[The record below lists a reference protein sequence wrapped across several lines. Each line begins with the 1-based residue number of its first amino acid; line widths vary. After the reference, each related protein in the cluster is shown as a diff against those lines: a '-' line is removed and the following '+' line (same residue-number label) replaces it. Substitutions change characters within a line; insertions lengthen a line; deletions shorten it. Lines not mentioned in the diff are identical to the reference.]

1 MIVTCPNCGKSAK
14 FMPWTSPEGKVLP
27 AAMCLTSGAW
37 LVMTLPQLW
46 QDALELLDMYGLHP
60 YMAIA
65 SPYNGIDFF
74 VGSEN
79 DPKRIQIFTRNS
91 VFLRE
96 QFCSI
101 ELTELN
107 SRVLQ
112 FKALTLG
119 HTATVF

>member
-60 YMAIA
+60 YMATA

-79 DPKRIQIFTRNS
+79 DPKRIQIFNS
-91 VFLRE
+91 WGGGISNAISAHAKLDMSEAEGWHDVGDGWM
-96 QFCSI
+96 I
-101 ELTELN
+101 TI
-107 SRVLQ
+107 
-112 FKALTLG
+112 
-119 HTATVF
+119 